1 LIILLRYVIIEIRK
15 KGGNMT
21 KYSIDFGT
29 VERKEDSSYIS
40 IKVVEPIESNESNGD
55 QIGIYKEE
63 NVLEFDENIDIED
76 DEIRNFIKE
85 YFRNY
90 TSVLG
95 FIRRLVN

>member
-1 LIILLRYVIIEIRK
+1 
-15 KGGNMT
+15 MT

-40 IKVVEPIESNESNGD
+40 IKVVEPIESNESYGD
-55 QIGIYKEE
+55 QIGMYKEE